1 MGPIDRL
8 LGLDQEPLDMER
20 ESGKLMH
27 DDAGWERV
35 ERYERGE
42 IDRAG
47 REIDD
52 RYDPTDYVDVDEWD
66 DDE

>member
-1 MGPIDRL
+1 MGFIDRF
-8 LGLDQEPLDMER
+8 LGIDGEPLDMEQER
-20 ESGKLMH
+20 QKSMH

-52 RYDPTDYVDVDEWD
+52 DYDPADYAD
-66 DDE
+66 DWE

>member
-1 MGPIDRL
+1 VGFIDRS
-8 LGLDQEPLDMER
+8 LGLDQESLDMER
-20 ESGKLMH
+20 EREKSMH

-47 REIDD
+47 RVIDED
-52 RYDPTDYVDVDEWD
+52 
-66 DDE
+66 